1 MSPEQAELSGTDMD
15 TRSDIYSLGVLL
27 YELLTGTTPFDADTL
42 TRVAFD
48 DMRRIIR
55 EEEPPKPSIRLSSLG
70 AVRTTISANRKT
82 NARQLGRTVR
92 GELDW
97 IVMKAL
103 EKDRRRRYE
112 TANDFATDVNRY
124 LTDTP
129 VEACQPSTTYRFR
142 KFARRNRAALCT
154 AALVIVAL
162 TASTTISAWHAF
174 RAIRAERGTAAALTE
189 ARRWA
194 TESQAIGDFLIQDL
208 IAVAGRSQDIGAKT
222 PVEEVL
228 ARAEATVATRYAQQ
242 PLVEAAIR
250 HVLGRS
256 YLELGRHEMAGQHL
270 NRAIELRRSYLGPE
284 HPETLASLFELTQML
299 HMSGFSDPERQQE
312 AAALCRQVADAQ
324 RRNPGPGSSGYD

>member
-97 IVMKAL
+97 IVMKAS
-103 EKDRRRRYE
+103 RRTDDGGMRR
-112 TANDFATDVNRY
+112 
-124 LTDTP
+124 
-129 VEACQPSTTYRFR
+129 QTTLRPTSIAISPTR
-142 KFARRNRAALCT
+142 RSRRASRQQRIGSASSRRRNRAALCT

-228 ARAEATVATRYAQQ
+228 RGPKRPSQPGMRSSRWWKRRSVTCSGGPISSWDVTKWQDNISTVRSSCA
-242 PLVEAAIR
+242 AAI
-250 HVLGRS
+250 
-256 YLELGRHEMAGQHL
+256 
-270 NRAIELRRSYLGPE
+270 
-284 HPETLASLFELTQML
+284 
-299 HMSGFSDPERQQE
+299 SDPNIPRPSRPC
-312 AAALCRQVADAQ
+312 L
-324 RRNPGPGSSGYD
+324 S